1 MSAHSILGSIR
12 LSNIY
17 FLIGEQKA
25 KDYEGPCDKTPYN
38 DVRAHPPTRYCQST
52 TLAARY
58 TGLAPM
64 ARQAVVILFTVLAFG
79 ILVPWYKGF
88 TFLDP
93 RILLAYALLAL
104 LFVAPASAESAAA
117 HAKSTAGVLSRTG
130 MVVAYGWGVSVVM
143 LITALVT
150 VNLTNWRG
158 SLMAPP
164 AAFLSAVLVFSL
176 TASFAV
182 AILSGVLA
190 RRFSATGIKSILRFG
205 FLGLL
210 LAMALSNRFLPER
223 WQIILSD
230 YSTRR
235 ALTRVAWEGAA
246 ICAGLAIALLIPLL
260 RKVHKANV

>member
-1 MSAHSILGSIR
+1 
-12 LSNIY
+12 
-17 FLIGEQKA
+17 
-25 KDYEGPCDKTPYN
+25 
-38 DVRAHPPTRYCQST
+38 
-52 TLAARY
+52 
-58 TGLAPM
+58 M

-104 LFVAPASAESAAA
+104 LFVAPASAESAAV
-117 HAKSTAGVLSRTG
+117 HAQSTAGVLSRIAL
-130 MVVAYGWGVSVVM
+130 VVAYGWGVAM
-143 LITALVT
+143 LILLTALVT

-158 SLMAPP
+158 SVIAPQ
-164 AAFLSAVLVFSL
+164 AAFFSAALVFSL

-182 AILSGVLA
+182 ATLSAVLA
-190 RRFSATGIKSILRFG
+190 RRFSAGAIKSILRFG

-210 LAMALSNRFLPER
+210 LTLALSNRFLPER

-235 ALTRVAWEGAA
+235 ALTRVAWDGAA
-246 ICAGLAIALLIPLL
+246 ICAGVTIILLILLL
-260 RKVHKANV
+260 RRAREDRSRTPVTRS

>member
-1 MSAHSILGSIR
+1 
-12 LSNIY
+12 
-17 FLIGEQKA
+17 
-25 KDYEGPCDKTPYN
+25 
-38 DVRAHPPTRYCQST
+38 
-52 TLAARY
+52 
-58 TGLAPM
+58 M
-64 ARQAVVILFTVLAFG
+64 ARQAVVILFTVLVFG

-117 HAKSTAGVLSRTG
+117 YASKESVVIRSASEVLTRTG
-130 MVVAYGWGVSVVM
+130 LVVAYGWGVSVLI
-143 LITALVT
+143 LITALAT
-150 VNLTNWRG
+150 VNLANWRG
-158 SLMAPP
+158 TWIAPS

-190 RRFSATGIKSILRFG
+190 RRFSAAGIKTILRFG

-210 LAMALSNRFLPER
+210 LTLALSNRFLPER

-235 ALTRVAWEGAA
+235 ALIRVAWNGAA
-246 ICAGLAIALLIPLL
+246 ICAGLAIVLLIPLL
-260 RKVHKANV
+260 SKVNARDTV

>member
-1 MSAHSILGSIR
+1 
-12 LSNIY
+12 
-17 FLIGEQKA
+17 
-25 KDYEGPCDKTPYN
+25 
-38 DVRAHPPTRYCQST
+38 
-52 TLAARY
+52 
-58 TGLAPM
+58 M

-93 RILLAYALLAL
+93 RILMAYALLAL

-117 HAKSTAGVLSRTG
+117 YSSKESAGSESGESRSPAGILTRIAL
-130 MVVAYGWGVSVVM
+130 VVAYGWGVAVVI

-150 VNLTNWRG
+150 LNLANWRG
-158 SLMAPP
+158 SVMTPP
-164 AAFLSAVLVFSL
+164 VPFFSALLVFSL

-182 AILSGVLA
+182 ATLSGVLA
-190 RRFSATGIKSILRFG
+190 RRFSAGGIKSILRFG

-246 ICAGLAIALLIPLL
+246 ICAGLTVVLLIPLL
-260 RKVHKANV
+260 KKAR

>member
-1 MSAHSILGSIR
+1 
-12 LSNIY
+12 
-17 FLIGEQKA
+17 
-25 KDYEGPCDKTPYN
+25 
-38 DVRAHPPTRYCQST
+38 
-52 TLAARY
+52 
-58 TGLAPM
+58 M

-117 HAKSTAGVLSRTG
+117 HTSKQVEEGGGASPPAGILRRIG
-130 MVVAYGWGVSVVM
+130 LVVAYGWGVSLLI
-143 LITALVT
+143 LITALAT
-150 VNLTNWRG
+150 LNLTYWRG
-158 SLMAPP
+158 AVLVPP
-164 AAFLSAVLVFSL
+164 AAFFFATLAFSL

-190 RRFSATGIKSILRFG
+190 RRFSAGGIKSILRFG

-210 LAMALSNRFLPER
+210 LALALSNRFLPER

-246 ICAGLAIALLIPLL
+246 ICAGLAIVLLFPLL
-260 RKVHKANV
+260 RRTR

>member
-1 MSAHSILGSIR
+1 
-12 LSNIY
+12 
-17 FLIGEQKA
+17 
-25 KDYEGPCDKTPYN
+25 
-38 DVRAHPPTRYCQST
+38 
-52 TLAARY
+52 
-58 TGLAPM
+58 M

-93 RILLAYALLAL
+93 RILMAYALLAL

-117 HAKSTAGVLSRTG
+117 HASKQSGERRTREVLGRVAV
-130 MVVAYGWGVSVVM
+130 VVAYGWGVAVVI

-150 VNLTNWRG
+150 LNLANWRG
-158 SLMAPP
+158 GLIAPP
-164 AAFLSAVLVFSL
+164 ASFLSAVLAFSL

-182 AILSGVLA
+182 ATLSGVLA
-190 RRFSATGIKSILRFG
+190 RRFAAGGIKAILRFG

-210 LAMALSNRFLPER
+210 LVLALSNRLLPEK

-235 ALTRVAWEGAA
+235 ALTRLAWEGAA
-246 ICAGLAIALLIPLL
+246 ICAGLTIALLIPLL
-260 RKVHKANV
+260 KKAR